1 MKSLKVQGK
10 NNKHQVLLYALSTCA
25 WCKMTKQFLKDKSVE
40 HEYIDVDLCNEEDKD
55 KIKRDI
61 LHRGGAL
68 TYPTII
74 IDNKIL
80 ISGFYKDKISEAL
93 EI

>member
-1 MKSLKVQGK
+1 MKSVKVQGK